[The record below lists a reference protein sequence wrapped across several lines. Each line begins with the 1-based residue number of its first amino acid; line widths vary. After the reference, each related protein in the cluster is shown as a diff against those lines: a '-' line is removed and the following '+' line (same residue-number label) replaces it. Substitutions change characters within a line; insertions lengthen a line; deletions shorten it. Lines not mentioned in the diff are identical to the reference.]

1 MNKIVVGTDG
11 SEHATRALRWP
22 VDEARLHRADVEIVL
37 VWSHLDQYH
46 PDRSD
51 RFDADYGEDAAPAPR
66 AAGVAQALGDTGHTG
81 VTQRVVGALPVR
93 ALVDAGDAADLLVLG
108 ARGKGG
114 FEALLLP

>member
-11 SEHATRALRWP
+11 SEHATRALRWA

-51 RFDADYGEDAAPAPR
+51 RFDADYGEDAAR
-66 AAGVAQALGDTGHTG
+66 AALAAWVAEALGDTLDVG
-81 VTQRVVGALPVR
+81 VTQRAVCDLSVR
-93 ALVDAGDAADLLVLG
+93 ALVDAGDAA
-108 ARGKGG
+108 
-114 FEALLLP
+114 